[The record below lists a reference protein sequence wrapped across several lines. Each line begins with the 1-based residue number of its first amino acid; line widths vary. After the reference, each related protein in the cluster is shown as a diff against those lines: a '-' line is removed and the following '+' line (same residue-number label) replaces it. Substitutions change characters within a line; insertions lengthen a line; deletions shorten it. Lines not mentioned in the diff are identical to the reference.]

1 MSIDAFEFL
10 LYIKKLLYRQI
21 DLVCPTPQRSVT
33 MAILHICT
41 YPEEIL
47 RQRAEPITEIDEEV
61 VKLVDHMAETMY
73 SAPGIGLAAT
83 QVGVAKQLLVADI
96 APRRPESEL
105 IVLINP
111 EIVAAEGEVIIEE
124 GCLSVPEYQAEVKRH
139 EKITVRGLNL
149 KGEEV
154 EIEAEGLLAVVLQH
168 EIDHLNG
175 MLFIDRL
182 SKLKRDLY
190 KRKVR
195 KKLAKEQS

>member
-1 MSIDAFEFL
+1 
-10 LYIKKLLYRQI
+10 
-21 DLVCPTPQRSVT
+21 

-61 VKLVDHMAETMY
+61 VKLVDHMTETMY

-83 QVGVAKQLLVADI
+83 QVGVAKQVLVVDI

-111 EIVAAEGEVIIEE
+111 EIVAAEGEVIFEE
-124 GCLSVPEYQAEVKRH
+124 GCLSVPDYQAEVKRH

-175 MLFIDRL
+175 KLFIDRL

-195 KKLAKEQS
+195 KQLAKEQS

>member
-1 MSIDAFEFL
+1 
-10 LYIKKLLYRQI
+10 
-21 DLVCPTPQRSVT
+21 

-47 RQRAEPITEIDEEV
+47 RQRAEPITEIDQEV

-111 EIVAAEGEVIIEE
+111 EIVAAEGEVIFEE
-124 GCLSVPEYQAEVKRH
+124 GCLSVPDYQAEVKRH

-195 KKLAKEQS
+195 KKLAKEQSEP

>member
-1 MSIDAFEFL
+1 
-10 LYIKKLLYRQI
+10 
-21 DLVCPTPQRSVT
+21 

-41 YPEEIL
+41 YPEKIL
-47 RQRAEPITEIDEEV
+47 SQPAEPITEIDEEV

-83 QVGVAKQLLVADI
+83 QVGVAKQVLVADI

-111 EIVAAEGEVIIEE
+111 EIVAAEGQVVFEE

-139 EKITVRGLNL
+139 EKVTVRGLNL

-154 EIEAEGLLAVVLQH
+154 LIEAEGLLAIVLQH

-175 MLFIDRL
+175 LLFIDRL

-190 KRKVR
+190 KRRMK

>member
-1 MSIDAFEFL
+1 
-10 LYIKKLLYRQI
+10 
-21 DLVCPTPQRSVT
+21 

-47 RQRAEPITEIDEEV
+47 RRRAEPITEIDEEV

-83 QVGVAKQLLVADI
+83 QVGVSKQVLVADI

-111 EIVAAEGEVIIEE
+111 EIVAAEGEVIFEE
-124 GCLSVPEYQAEVKRH
+124 GCLSVPDYQAEVKRH
-139 EKITVRGLNL
+139 EKVTVRGLNL
-149 KGEEV
+149 QGEEV

-195 KKLAKEQS
+195 KKLAKKVVEY

>member
-1 MSIDAFEFL
+1 
-10 LYIKKLLYRQI
+10 
-21 DLVCPTPQRSVT
+21 

-111 EIVAAEGEVIIEE
+111 EIVAAEGEVIFEE
-124 GCLSVPEYQAEVKRH
+124 GCLSVPDYQAEVKRH

-195 KKLAKEQS
+195 KKLAKEQSEP

>member
-1 MSIDAFEFL
+1 
-10 LYIKKLLYRQI
+10 
-21 DLVCPTPQRSVT
+21 

-47 RQRAEPITEIDEEV
+47 RQPAEPVTDIDEEV
-61 VKLVDHMAETMY
+61 VRLVDHMAETMY

-83 QVGVAKQLLVADI
+83 QVGVAKQVLVADT
-96 APRRPESEL
+96 AARKPESEL

-111 EIVAAEGEVIIEE
+111 EIVAAEGEVLFEE
-124 GCLSVPEYQAEVKRH
+124 GCLSVPDYQAEVKRH

-154 EIEAEGLLAVVLQH
+154 EIEAEGLLAIVLQH

-175 MLFIDRL
+175 ILFIDRL

-190 KRKVR
+190 KRRLR
-195 KKLAKEQS
+195 KKLAKEQP

>member
-1 MSIDAFEFL
+1 
-10 LYIKKLLYRQI
+10 
-21 DLVCPTPQRSVT
+21 

-41 YPEEIL
+41 YPQEIL
-47 RQRAEPITEIDEEV
+47 SQPAEPITEIDEEV

-83 QVGVAKQLLVADI
+83 QVGVAKQVLVADI

-111 EIVAAEGEVIIEE
+111 EIVAAEGEVIFEE
-124 GCLSVPEYQAEVKRH
+124 GCLSVPDYQAEVKRH

-154 EIEAEGLLAVVLQH
+154 EIEADGLLAVVLQH
-168 EIDHLNG
+168 EIDHLHG
-175 MLFIDRL
+175 KLFIDRL

-195 KKLAKEQS
+195 KKLAKGDQP

>member
-1 MSIDAFEFL
+1 
-10 LYIKKLLYRQI
+10 
-21 DLVCPTPQRSVT
+21 

-47 RQRAEPITEIDEEV
+47 HQRAEPITEIDEEV

-83 QVGVAKQLLVADI
+83 QVGVAKQVLVADI

-111 EIVAAEGEVIIEE
+111 EIVAAEGEVILEE
-124 GCLSVPEYQAEVKRH
+124 GCLSVPDYQAEVKRN
-139 EKITVRGLNL
+139 ERITVRGLNL

-154 EIEAEGLLAVVLQH
+154 EIEAEGLLAIVLQH

-175 MLFIDRL
+175 ILFIDRL

-190 KRKVR
+190 KRRLKKKV
-195 KKLAKEQS
+195 AKEQS

>member
-1 MSIDAFEFL
+1 
-10 LYIKKLLYRQI
+10 
-21 DLVCPTPQRSVT
+21 

-47 RQRAEPITEIDEEV
+47 GQRAELITEIDEEV
-61 VKLVDHMAETMY
+61 ITLVDQMVETMY
-73 SAPGIGLAAT
+73 NAPGIGLAAT

-96 APRRPESEL
+96 APRGPESEL

-111 EIVAAEGEVIIEE
+111 EIVAAEGEVIFEE
-124 GCLSVPEYQAEVKRH
+124 GCLSVPDYQAEVKRH
-139 EKITVRGLNL
+139 EKVTVRGLNL
-149 KGEEV
+149 QGEEI
-154 EIEAEGLLAVVLQH
+154 EIKAEGLLAIVLQH

-190 KRKVR
+190 KRRRR
-195 KKLAKEQS
+195 KQLAKEQP

>member
-1 MSIDAFEFL
+1 MHISFC
-10 LYIKKLLYRQI
+10 YILKSYGTSKYNLF
-21 DLVCPTPQRSVT
+21 VEGSMT

-47 RQRAEPITEIDEEV
+47 SQPAEPITEINDEV
-61 VKLVDHMAETMY
+61 VELADQMAETMY

-111 EIVAAEGEVIIEE
+111 EIVAAEGEVIFEE
-124 GCLSVPEYQAEVKRH
+124 GCLSVPDYQAEVKRH
-139 EKITVRGLNL
+139 ERVTVRGLNL
-149 KGEEV
+149 KGERV

-175 MLFIDRL
+175 KLFIDRL

-190 KRKVR
+190 KRRR
-195 KKLAKEQS
+195 KKQLATKQP

>member
-1 MSIDAFEFL
+1 
-10 LYIKKLLYRQI
+10 
-21 DLVCPTPQRSVT
+21 

-111 EIVAAEGEVIIEE
+111 EIVAAEGEVIFEE
-124 GCLSVPEYQAEVKRH
+124 GCLSVPDYQAEVKRH

-154 EIEAEGLLAVVLQH
+154 EIEAEGLFAVVLQH

>member
-1 MSIDAFEFL
+1 
-10 LYIKKLLYRQI
+10 
-21 DLVCPTPQRSVT
+21 

-41 YPEEIL
+41 YPEKVL
-47 RQRAEPITEIDEEV
+47 SQPAEPITEIDEEV

-83 QVGVAKQLLVADI
+83 QVGVAKQVLVADI

-111 EIVAAEGEVIIEE
+111 EIVAAEGQVVFEE
-124 GCLSVPEYQAEVKRH
+124 GCLSVPDYQAEVKRH
-139 EKITVRGLNL
+139 EKVTVRGLNL

-154 EIEAEGLLAVVLQH
+154 VIEAEGLLAIVLQH

-175 MLFIDRL
+175 LLFIDRL

-190 KRKVR
+190 KRRMK

>member
-1 MSIDAFEFL
+1 M
-10 LYIKKLLYRQI
+10 
-21 DLVCPTPQRSVT
+21 T
-33 MAILHICT
+33 ILHICT

-61 VKLVDHMAETMY
+61 VKLVDHMTETMY

-83 QVGVAKQLLVADI
+83 QVGVAKQVLVVDI

-111 EIVAAEGEVIIEE
+111 EIVAAEGEVIFEE
-124 GCLSVPEYQAEVKRH
+124 GCLSVPDYQAEVKRH
-139 EKITVRGLNL
+139 EKIAVRGLNL

-195 KKLAKEQS
+195 KQLAKEQS

>member
-1 MSIDAFEFL
+1 MEFF
-10 LYIKKLLYRQI
+10 IE
-21 DLVCPTPQRSVT
+21 RSVT

-61 VKLVDHMAETMY
+61 LKLVDHMTETMY

-83 QVGVAKQLLVADI
+83 QVGVAKQVLVADI

-105 IVLINP
+105 VVLINP
-111 EIVAAEGEVIIEE
+111 EIVAAEGEVIFEE
-124 GCLSVPEYQAEVKRH
+124 GCLSVPDYQAEVKRN
-139 EKITVRGLNL
+139 ERITVRGLNL

-154 EIEAEGLLAVVLQH
+154 EIEAEGLLAIVLQH

-175 MLFIDRL
+175 ILFIDRL

>member
-1 MSIDAFEFL
+1 
-10 LYIKKLLYRQI
+10 
-21 DLVCPTPQRSVT
+21 
-33 MAILHICT
+33 MAILTICT
-41 YPEEIL
+41 YPEAIL
-47 RQRAEPITEIDEEV
+47 NKRAEPVTEIDEEV

-83 QVGVAKQLLVADI
+83 QVGVAKQVLVADI

-111 EIVAAEGEVIIEE
+111 EIVAAEGEVIFEE
-124 GCLSVPEYQAEVKRH
+124 GCLSVPDYQAEVKRH
-139 EKITVRGLNL
+139 EKVTVRGLNL

-154 EIEAEGLLAVVLQH
+154 ELEAEGLLAVVLQH

-175 MLFIDRL
+175 VLFIDRL

-190 KRKVR
+190 KRKLR
-195 KKLAKEQS
+195 KKLAKEGQP

>member
-1 MSIDAFEFL
+1 
-10 LYIKKLLYRQI
+10 
-21 DLVCPTPQRSVT
+21 

-139 EKITVRGLNL
+139 ERVTVRGLNL

>member
-1 MSIDAFEFL
+1 
-10 LYIKKLLYRQI
+10 
-21 DLVCPTPQRSVT
+21 

-47 RQRAEPITEIDEEV
+47 RQPAEPVTDIDEEV
-61 VKLVDHMAETMY
+61 VRLVDHMAETMY

-83 QVGVAKQLLVADI
+83 QVGVAKQVLVADI
-96 APRRPESEL
+96 AARKPESEL

-111 EIVAAEGEVIIEE
+111 EIVAAEGEVLFEE
-124 GCLSVPEYQAEVKRH
+124 GCLSVPDYQAEVKRH

-154 EIEAEGLLAVVLQH
+154 EIEAEGLLAIVLQH

-175 MLFIDRL
+175 KLFIDRL

-190 KRKVR
+190 KRRMR
-195 KKLAKEQS
+195 KKLAKEQA

>member
-1 MSIDAFEFL
+1 M
-10 LYIKKLLYRQI
+10 
-21 DLVCPTPQRSVT
+21 T
-33 MAILHICT
+33 ILDICT

-47 RQRAEPITEIDEEV
+47 RQRAEPVTEIDGEV
-61 VKLVDHMAETMY
+61 VKLVDRMAETMY

-83 QVGVAKQLLVADI
+83 QVGVAKQVLVADI
-96 APRRPESEL
+96 APRKPESEL

-111 EIVAAEGEVIIEE
+111 EIIAAEGEVTFEE
-124 GCLSVPEYQAEVKRH
+124 GCLSVPDFQAEVKRH

-149 KGEEV
+149 KGEAV
-154 EIEAEGLLAVVLQH
+154 EIEAEGLLAIVLQH

-190 KRKVR
+190 KRRVR
-195 KKLAKEQS
+195 KKLAKGERP

>member
-1 MSIDAFEFL
+1 
-10 LYIKKLLYRQI
+10 
-21 DLVCPTPQRSVT
+21 

-47 RQRAEPITEIDEEV
+47 RRRAEPITEIDEEV

-83 QVGVAKQLLVADI
+83 QVGVSKQVLVADI

-111 EIVAAEGEVIIEE
+111 EIVAAEGEVIFEE
-124 GCLSVPEYQAEVKRH
+124 GCLSVPDYQAEVKRH
-139 EKITVRGLNL
+139 EKVTVRGLNL
-149 KGEEV
+149 KGVEV

-195 KKLAKEQS
+195 KKLAKEQP

>member
-1 MSIDAFEFL
+1 
-10 LYIKKLLYRQI
+10 
-21 DLVCPTPQRSVT
+21 VT

-47 RQRAEPITEIDEEV
+47 RQRAEPITEIDEEIIR
-61 VKLVDHMAETMY
+61 LVDHMAETMY

-96 APRRPESEL
+96 APRKPESEL

-190 KRKVR
+190 KRRVR
-195 KKLAKEQS
+195 KKLAKEQP

>member
-1 MSIDAFEFL
+1 MLFIFCDIVKIYFTHSRTSFA
-10 LYIKKLLYRQI
+10 KGR
-21 DLVCPTPQRSVT
+21 VT
-33 MAILHICT
+33 MAILQICT

-47 RQRAEPITEIDEEV
+47 RHPAEPVTEIDEEV
-61 VKLVDHMAETMY
+61 VKLVEHMAETMY

-83 QVGVAKQLLVADI
+83 QVGVAKQVLVADI
-96 APRRPESEL
+96 AARKPESEL

-111 EIVAAEGEVIIEE
+111 EIVAAEGEVIFEE
-124 GCLSVPEYQAEVKRH
+124 GCLSVPDYQAEVKRH

-154 EIEAEGLLAVVLQH
+154 EIEAEGLLAIVLQH

-175 MLFIDRL
+175 KLFIDRL

-190 KRKVR
+190 KRRLR
-195 KKLAKEQS
+195 KKLAKEQP